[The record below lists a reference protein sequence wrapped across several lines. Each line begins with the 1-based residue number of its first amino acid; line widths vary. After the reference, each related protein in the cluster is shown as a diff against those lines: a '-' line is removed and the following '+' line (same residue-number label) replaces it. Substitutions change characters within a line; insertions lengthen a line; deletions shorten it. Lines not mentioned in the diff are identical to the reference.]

1 MSLGTPI
8 GSARMAGATS
18 EAPPDP
24 PAEITPTMSAWR
36 RSQLAK
42 ASAIAVTEAPRSEPN
57 TALPPRGWLSAISWA
72 ETSQDESLPLVETS
86 TSRVRNPLPATMSRM
101 NLSSSPLVSSVPA
114 TRTVGGPELR
124 AANASRRGGAASW
137 QSQHAAR
144 KRPRAGL
151 DACDRYRLRPSGRR
165 RRIGNIDASR
175 RQAGEAAGR
184 PGVLSTSSFASAPI
198 SGSASA

>member
-72 ETSQDESLPLVETS
+72 ETSQDESL
-86 TSRVRNPLPATMSRM
+86 
-101 NLSSSPLVSSVPA
+101 
-114 TRTVGGPELR
+114 
-124 AANASRRGGAASW
+124 
-137 QSQHAAR
+137 
-144 KRPRAGL
+144 AGW
-151 DACDRYRLRPSGRR
+151 SRR
-165 RRIGNIDASR
+165 RRDAR
-175 RQAGEAAGR
+175 ATRCRQRCRG
-184 PGVLSTSSFASAPI
+184 
-198 SGSASA
+198 